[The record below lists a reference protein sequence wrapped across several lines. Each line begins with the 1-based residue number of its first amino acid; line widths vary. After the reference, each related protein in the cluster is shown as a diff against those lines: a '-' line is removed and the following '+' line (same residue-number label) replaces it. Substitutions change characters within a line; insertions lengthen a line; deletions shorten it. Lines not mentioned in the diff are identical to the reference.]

1 MKCSPVA
8 FKYCGGECESK
19 RLRTNVLNPTY
30 EYQYN
35 EHYEN
40 CSQNLLK
47 IKFNSVF
54 VSMR

>member
-1 MKCSPVA
+1 VA

-40 CSQNLLK
+40 CIQNLLK

-54 VSMR
+54 VSMRW